1 MKKLATLMIALGSVC
16 AASVATA
23 ADAKYPYSPLP
34 AYAQEEL
41 QKVIDAAAGP
51 MPVAST
57 APQSAATVQSPATL
71 RDEANANPHAKP
83 QDQSH
88 AAASVPKH
96 RGRASKAHR
105 HERHKFV

>member
-1 MKKLATLMIALGSVC
+1 MKELATLMIASGFVC
-16 AASVATA
+16 AASVAMA
-23 ADAKYPYSPLP
+23 ADAKYPYAPPP

-41 QKVIDAAAGP
+41 QKVIDAATGP

-57 APQSAATVQSPATL
+57 VPQIAATVQSPATL
-71 RDEANANPHAKP
+71 CDEANADRHANP
-83 QDQSH
+83 QDQPH

-96 RGRASKAHR
+96 GGRASKAHR

>member
-1 MKKLATLMIALGSVC
+1 MKKLATLMIAFGFVC

-23 ADAKYPYSPLP
+23 ADAKYPYAPLP
-34 AYAQEEL
+34 AYAHEEL

-51 MPVAST
+51 TPAAST
-57 APQSAATVQSPATL
+57 VPQSAATVQSPATL
-71 RDEANANPHAKP
+71 RDEANVNP
-83 QDQSH
+83 QDQRH

-96 RGRASKAHR
+96 GGRASKAHR